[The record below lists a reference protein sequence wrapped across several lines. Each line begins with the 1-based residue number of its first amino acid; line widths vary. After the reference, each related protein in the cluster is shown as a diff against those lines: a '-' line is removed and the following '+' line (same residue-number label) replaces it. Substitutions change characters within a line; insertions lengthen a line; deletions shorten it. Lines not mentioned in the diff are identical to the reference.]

1 MITPVDFVN
10 SLFIT
15 IMLLKIQQKC
25 HPLPLPC
32 HLHLQMGWMGSVD
45 QLIPDV
51 EETHGKVKQHVV
63 RDLIVLK
70 RAIT

>member
-1 MITPVDFVN
+1 
-10 SLFIT
+10 
-15 IMLLKIQQKC
+15 
-25 HPLPLPC
+25 
-32 HLHLQMGWMGSVD
+32 MGWMGSVD
-45 QLIPDV
+45 QLIPNV